1 MSVNSPDGPELNKH
15 IWSLYREFFNRAER
29 RRRWSIEKDV
39 PWDQCNPNTA
49 PEIAD
54 VVETFCAVELFLPD
68 YVGKALPLVRGIRGR
83 AWFLAY
89 WGYEE
94 SKHSLVLQEWLV
106 RSGHRTWHQIEEASN
121 WAVFNEWNLPQT
133 DIRGMSCYTMCQE
146 LATWLHYRNLR
157 NIIGNT
163 DPALNKILQL
173 VSVDERAHFDFYVQV
188 MKLHLADDRQGT
200 LAQLKD
206 VLNGFAM
213 PATHLMAD
221 SAQRQARVRDLN
233 IFNEALFYSE
243 VLKPIMDALGIEK
256 SELRNRSLLKKSL
269 PDPTPVA

>member
-1 MSVNSPDGPELNKH
+1 MAVSEPDGPELNKN
-15 IWSLYREFFNRAER
+15 IWALYREFFNKAER
-29 RRRWSIEKDV
+29 RRRWNIETDI
-39 PWDQCNPNTA
+39 PWDQCNPATA

-83 AWFLAY
+83 AWFLAN

-133 DIRGMSCYTMCQE
+133 DIRGMSCYTMAQE

-157 NIIGNT
+157 NIIGDT
-163 DPALNKILQL
+163 DPALNKILSL
-173 VSVDERAHFDFYVQV
+173 VSIDERAHFDFYVKV
-188 MKLHLADDRQGT
+188 MKLHLADDRPGT
-200 LAQLKD
+200 LRQLKD

-221 SAQRQARVRDLN
+221 SIQRQKRVRELN
-233 IFNEALFYSE
+233 IFNDDLFYSE
-243 VLKPIMDALGIEK
+243 VLKPIMDALEIDK
-256 SELRNRSLLKKSL
+256 SELRNRSLVKKSL
-269 PDPTPVA
+269 VEASPVA

>member
-1 MSVNSPDGPELNKH
+1 MAVNSPDGPELNKH

-39 PWDQCNPNTA
+39 PWEQCNPNTA

-83 AWFLAY
+83 AWFLAN

-121 WAVFNEWNLPQT
+121 WAVFNEWNLPQN

-200 LAQLKD
+200 LSQLKD

-269 PDPTPVA
+269 PESTPVA

>member
-1 MSVNSPDGPELNKH
+1 MPASEPDGPELNKH
-15 IWSLYREFFNRAER
+15 IWKLYREFFDMAER
-29 RRRWSIEKDV
+29 RRRWTIADDI

-54 VVETFCAVELFLPD
+54 IVETFCAVELFLPD
-68 YVGKALPLVRGIRGR
+68 YVGKALPMVRGHRGR
-83 AWFLAY
+83 AWFLAN

-94 SKHSLVLQEWLV
+94 SKHSLVLQDWLV
-106 RSGHRTWHQIEEASN
+106 RGGHRTEHQIEEACN

-173 VSVDERAHFDFYVQV
+173 ISIDERAHFDFYVKV
-188 MKLHLADDRQGT
+188 MKLHLADDRAGT
-200 LAQLKD
+200 LVQLKE

-221 SAQRQARVRDLN
+221 SVQRQKRVRDLN
-233 IFNEALFYSE
+233 IFNDDLFYSE
-243 VLKPIMDALGIEK
+243 VLMPIMNALDIDK
-256 SELRNRSLLKKSL
+256 SELRNRSLVKKSMNE
-269 PDPTPVA
+269 PVPVA

>member
-1 MSVNSPDGPELNKH
+1 MAVNEPDGPELNKH
-15 IWSLYREFFNRAER
+15 IWSLYREFFTRAER
-29 RRRWSIEKDV
+29 RRRWNIEDDI
-39 PWDQCNPNTA
+39 PWDQCNPDTA

-83 AWFLAY
+83 AWFLAN

-133 DIRGMSCYTMCQE
+133 DIRGMSCYTMAQE

-163 DPALNKILQL
+163 DPALNKVLQL
-173 VSVDERAHFDFYVQV
+173 VSIDERAHFDFYVKV
-188 MKLHLADDRQGT
+188 MKLHLADDRAGT
-200 LAQLKD
+200 LRQLKD

-221 SAQRQARVRDLN
+221 SIQRQQRVRELN
-233 IFNEALFYSE
+233 IFNDDLFYSE
-243 VLKPIMDALGIEK
+243 VLMPIMSALDIDK
-256 SELRNRSLLKKSL
+256 SELRNRSLVKKSL
-269 PDPTPVA
+269 PEATPAG